1 MWFAFTF
8 VNKYWL
14 FSTWHTVFIV
24 TIYYW
29 CRHSFR
35 QRWMKCCWSAQIR
48 TLCRPHIYHEINTY
62 TPISAFT
69 PAEAG
74 TRLSDPRGIQGW
86 ASLAC
91 YIPRWYSR
99 PKTVTHPSTNRARRV
114 LTSFMRRTPLTTT
127 PRRQLQLGVDWAL
140 IVSRKPS
147 ESKRNVQQSETGGH
161 NWDVACD
168 AAFQLATARKV
179 SWEDVRLYV
188 EASEAA
194 KEFVG
199 RYFDRQLYFD
209 YTHLVCRT
217 ALDPGTHTHT
227 HTHTHTTV

>member
-1 MWFAFTF
+1 
-8 VNKYWL
+8 
-14 FSTWHTVFIV
+14 
-24 TIYYW
+24 
-29 CRHSFR
+29 
-35 QRWMKCCWSAQIR
+35 
-48 TLCRPHIYHEINTY
+48 
-62 TPISAFT
+62 
-69 PAEAG
+69 
-74 TRLSDPRGIQGW
+74 
-86 ASLAC
+86 
-91 YIPRWYSR
+91 
-99 PKTVTHPSTNRARRV
+99 
-114 LTSFMRRTPLTTT
+114 MRRTPLTTT

-147 ESKRNVQQSETGGH
+147 ESNRIVQQSETGGH
-161 NWDVACD
+161 NWDIACD

-227 HTHTHTTV
+227 HTYTHDGLTAFGPGLPG